1 MLHAHSGLD
10 AVRLQG
16 PGLLED
22 GELTTSLVLFEAD
35 GSGRKLDMRSMPE
48 QVSMPLRLQLV
59 PSQQDHTQLS
69 AWQST
74 LPRSPPQDHLQ
85 PLRPAE
91 RPCLP
96 GHMRLQ

>member
-1 MLHAHSGLD
+1 MLLARSVAQLHAHSGLD

-48 QVSMPLRLQLV
+48 QVSMSLRLQLA
-59 PSQQDHTQLS
+59 PSQQDHLQLL
-69 AWQST
+69 AWQSPT
-74 LPRSPPQDHLQ
+74 YLIAPSRIACSH
-85 PLRPAE
+85 
-91 RPCLP
+91 
-96 GHMRLQ
+96 